1 MIEKIP
7 RAELKVMMLFWDT
20 DKVLTSRDIVNIM
33 SEEWKQTTTLTY
45 YLGFL
50 KEVFRAYKK
59 TYTHYL

>member
-33 SEEWKQTTTLTY
+33 SEEWKQTTTLHY

-50 KEVFRAYKK
+50 KEGFRAYKK